1 MRPLA
6 SSTPPPKARDGSI
19 RYIQVMVWFFERAG
33 RRLRYEIGRHAD
45 GYRLMVAYPGEEPIL
60 AERFDEP
67 YALQERTLY
76 VERVLA
82 RNGWHTSRFPSE
94 RPTPLQQDELDTILE
109 AAAAG
114 IL

>member
-1 MRPLA
+1 
-6 SSTPPPKARDGSI
+6 
-19 RYIQVMVWFFERAG
+19 MVWFFERWG

-60 AERFDEP
+60 AERFEEP

-82 RNGWHTSRFPSE
+82 RNGWRTSRLTSD
-94 RPTPLQQDELDTILE
+94 RPTSLQDELDTILE
-109 AAAAG
+109 EAAAG

>member
-1 MRPLA
+1 
-6 SSTPPPKARDGSI
+6 
-19 RYIQVMVWFFERAG
+19 MVWFFERSG

-76 VERVLA
+76 VERVLT
-82 RNGWHTSRFPSE
+82 RNGWHTSRLPSE

>member
-1 MRPLA
+1 
-6 SSTPPPKARDGSI
+6 
-19 RYIQVMVWFFERAG
+19 MVWFFERSG

-60 AERFDEP
+60 VERFDEP
-67 YALQERTLY
+67 YALQERALY

-82 RNGWHTSRFPSE
+82 RNGWHTSSFPSE
-94 RPTPLQQDELDTILE
+94 RSTPLQDELGTILE
-109 AAAAG
+109 EAAAG